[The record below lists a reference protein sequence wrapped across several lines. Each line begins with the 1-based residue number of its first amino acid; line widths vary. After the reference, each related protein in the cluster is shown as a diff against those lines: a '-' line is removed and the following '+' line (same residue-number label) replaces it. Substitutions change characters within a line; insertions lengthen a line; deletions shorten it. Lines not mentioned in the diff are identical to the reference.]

1 MTSGRLLPGLTAQR
15 LLTATPA
22 ARPLNKTM
30 SAETA
35 DNAGTPQLK
44 QFLMV
49 SIKEFPRG
57 INSDQVI
64 SGASAT
70 APVQRAP
77 GPGLKPQAASDKLQ
91 APSCSKNKPQASSSE
106 HKASSFKPQAS
117 SAKTPDPG
125 KSFKHPEPRCSTKI
139 KLLRGCLMW
148 KAI

>member
-1 MTSGRLLPGLTAQR
+1 MRPWLTSGRLLPGLTVRR

-22 ARPLNKTM
+22 ARPLNKTT

-70 APVQRAP
+70 AQVQRAP
-77 GPGLKPQAASDKLQ
+77 GPGLKHQASSAKPQ
-91 APSCSKNKPQASSSE
+91 APSSPSVKRQASSPK
-106 HKASSFKPQAS
+106 HKGSSFKPQAS
-117 SAKTPDPG
+117 SSRIEEPG
-125 KSFKHPEPRCSTKI
+125 KSFTH
-139 KLLRGCLMW
+139 L
-148 KAI
+148 